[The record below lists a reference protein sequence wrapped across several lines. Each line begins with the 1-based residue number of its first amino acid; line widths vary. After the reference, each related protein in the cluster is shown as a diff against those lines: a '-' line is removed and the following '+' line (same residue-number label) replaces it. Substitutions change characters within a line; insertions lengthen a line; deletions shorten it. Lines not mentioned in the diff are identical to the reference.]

1 MEKKLLKAP
10 EKNFDVIVGGGGGG
24 FPVLHGIKGTVSR
37 NMSKFD

>member
-10 EKNFDVIVGGGGGG
+10 EKNFDVIVGGGGGV
-24 FPVLHGIKGTVSR
+24 PVLHGIKGTVSR